1 MIIALVAATVLMAG
15 STSADQATPAMAAAT
30 APAPAAKVADNTAAK
45 SDKYGV
51 VCRFEQVSGSR
62 MGKKVCYIPA
72 EYEAKRREDRQAL
85 ERLQAFPRD
94 GGS

>member
-1 MIIALVAATVLMAG
+1 MMLVSLLSATVLMAG
-15 STSADQATPAMAAAT
+15 PITAEQAAPTTVAAAPATPA
-30 APAPAAKVADNTAAK
+30 KVAGNTAAK

-62 MGKKVCYIPA
+62 MGKKVCFIPA
-72 EYEAKRREDRQAL
+72 EYDAKRREDRQAL

-94 GGS
+94 GGG

>member
-1 MIIALVAATVLMAG
+1 MIVTLLSATVLMAG
-15 STSADQATPAMAAAT
+15 QTTAAQAAPATTAA
-30 APAPAAKVADNTAAK
+30 APAPPAKVADNAAAK

-51 VCRFEQVSGSR
+51 VCHFEQVSGSR

-72 EYEAKRREDRQAL
+72 EYDAKRREDRQAL

-94 GGS
+94 GGG

>member
-1 MIIALVAATVLMAG
+1 MFISLLSATVLLAG
-15 STSADQATPAMAAAT
+15 PATAQEAAPTTAA
-30 APAPAAKVADNTAAK
+30 APAPAAKVADNARAK

-51 VCRFEQVSGSR
+51 VCHFEQVSGSR

-94 GGS
+94 GGG